1 MASPAAGPSH
11 PTDLPRGIAALIGLR
26 RSGPLGFGQLLAAL
40 LSPVSSPF
48 LALGDTV
55 INYSPEPVT
64 EFAKVLWARTT
75 KRSCFP
81 GWRW

>member
-1 MASPAAGPSH
+1 LDLGSALVAA
-11 PTDLPRGIAALIGLR
+11 
-26 RSGPLGFGQLLAAL
+26 F

-48 LALGDTV
+48 LAVGDTV